1 MSREESQQ
9 RAKGMSE
16 FAATRHIRIFLIFLN
31 NGSKAEKKKNRKA
44 KRFYLKNK
52 AIYIFWAT

>member
-1 MSREESQQ
+1 
-9 RAKGMSE
+9 MSE
-16 FAATRHIRIFLIFLN
+16 FAATRHIRIFLIFLH